1 MGIGHWA
8 SDTER
13 SRSVEEPSSFFLLP
27 SSFFLLPSSFFLR
40 IRIRIRIRNKKAAL
54 KSC

>member
-1 MGIGHWA
+1 MDIGHRALGIGHWA

-13 SRSVEEPSSFFLLP
+13 SRSVEE
-27 SSFFLLPSSFFLR
+27 PSSFFLR